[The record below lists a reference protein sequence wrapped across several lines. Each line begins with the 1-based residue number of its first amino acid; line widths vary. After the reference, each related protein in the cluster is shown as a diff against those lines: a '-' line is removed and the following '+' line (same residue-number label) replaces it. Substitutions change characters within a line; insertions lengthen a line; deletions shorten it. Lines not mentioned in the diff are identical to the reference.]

1 VGNTLTRPRGGSAL
15 PPDDTPALFMPDSA
29 EHDPHD
35 PCGPGDLDLQ
45 LAEIERQFQDGPL
58 RSAHHAD
65 MTLAEVLRAVPT
77 GSRRAPDQQT
87 ALDAALAYLDEVAA
101 ATKMQ
106 PRKRRRLEW
115 WIRAHIWF
123 ASWGGEGRAPR
134 GVSSPGRQTVCDLI
148 RDEKTGKPMSE
159 TSYKRCRRF
168 WEAGG
173 FTAICREGWTPDLSP
188 GILRQ
193 PGRDHNTTQA
203 YVICIPTRAEKKAR
217 RRRHGSPS
225 DQNGPLSGF
234 SSREDSPTRA
244 REGNPEN
251 RFGASCCYQPGSPGR
266 PEPAKPAPREAGLR
280 VGVLARVTDG
290 WFRHLTRLFAGLS
303 APDLLWVID
312 HKPDG
317 APHLGT
323 DDRVR
328 HPVGWLRHRLSFW
341 IRADGTRRPIPREEA
356 AQRAE
361 LHRRQLA
368 EARAEADRVAA
379 AKASPAAQQAAA
391 VKAAEQL
398 AARSAAAAK
407 VMARRAAE
415 RPAGDVPAP
424 RPAAA
429 PAPVARPAPAGRSV
443 ASLARQLQQLKQAG
457 QLDDQARAEAF
468 GTWQARRSAPEPPQD
483 APGAAVPAE
492 PPGAAVT
499 PTWGVS
505 GGAGPY
511 DRDPA
516 WRALMDA
523 VSAAAI
529 AEEAAQLAAAEG
541 HGDVQETGS

>member
-15 PPDDTPALFMPDSA
+15 PPDDTPALFVQDSA

-35 PCGPGDLDLQ
+35 PCGPASIGQQ

-58 RSAHHAD
+58 RTAHHAD
-65 MTLAEVLRAVPT
+65 MTLAEVLRAVPPT
-77 GSRRAPDQQT
+77 SRRAPDQQT
-87 ALDAALAYLDEVAA
+87 ALDAALAYLALVAA
-101 ATKMQ
+101 ATGMQ
-106 PRKRRRLEW
+106 ERRRRKLEL
-115 WIRAHIWF
+115 WIRTHIF
-123 ASWGGEGRAPR
+123 YASWGGEGRAPR
-134 GVSSPGRQTVCDLI
+134 GVSSPGRETVCDLV
-148 RDEKTGKPMSE
+148 RDEKTGKPLSV
-159 TSYKRCRRF
+159 TGYKRLRRW
-168 WEAGG
+168 WEAAG
-173 FTAICREGWTPDLSP
+173 FVAIVREGWTPDLSP
-188 GILRQ
+188 GVLRE
-193 PGRDHNTTQA
+193 PGKDHNTTQA
-203 YVICIPTRAEKKAR
+203 YVICVPTRAEKKAR

-225 DQNGPLSGF
+225 GKTGPLSGF
-234 SSREDSPTRA
+234 SNREDSPTRA

-251 RFGASCCYQPGSPGR
+251 RSGASCCYQPHSPSQ

-303 APDLLWVID
+303 VPDLLWVID

-317 APHLGT
+317 TPHLGT

-341 IRADGTRRPIPREEA
+341 IRADGTRRPTPREEA

-368 EARAEADRVAA
+368 DARAEAARVAA

-391 VKAAEQL
+391 AKAAEQL

-415 RPAGDVPAP
+415 HPARDVPPP

-429 PAPVARPAPAGRSV
+429 PAPAFRPAPTGLSV
-443 ASLARQLQQLKQAG
+443 ASLARRLHQLKQAG

-468 GTWQARRSAPEPPQD
+468 GAWKARRSAPETPHDGPTAPAPAKPP
-483 APGAAVPAE
+483 APAAAPVR
-492 PPGAAVT
+492 G
-499 PTWGVS
+499 GS
-505 GGAGPY
+505 GGTGPY
-511 DRDPA
+511 DSDPA

-523 VSAAAI
+523 AAAAAL
-529 AEEAAQLAAAEG
+529 AEETARHAAEG
-541 HGDVQETGS
+541 PGDDRESRP